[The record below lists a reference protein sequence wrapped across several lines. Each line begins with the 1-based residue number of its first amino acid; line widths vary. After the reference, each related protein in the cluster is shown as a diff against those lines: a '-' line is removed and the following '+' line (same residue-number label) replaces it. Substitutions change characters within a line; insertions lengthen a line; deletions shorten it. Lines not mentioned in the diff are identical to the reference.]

1 MSTANPQSPAVSVL
15 VATRNRAALLERL
28 LESLGAAQAAAA
40 DSAEIIVV
48 DNGCTDATPALLTQ
62 WAAAAPGR
70 MTLAVPEPGK
80 SRALNC
86 ALGAARAPLLAFV
99 DDDER
104 VAREWLREIA
114 DFFRHHP
121 QYDAG
126 VGRVLPAPEVR
137 DAQVLRLVAS
147 YRTIALFDH
156 GDAVCDEHMLHGANM
171 VLRRRVFD
179 RIGGFN
185 ERLGPGAVGGC
196 EDAELG
202 ARAIRAGARIGY
214 MPGVR
219 VYHDI
224 DPQRLTPE
232 YFRAFELRTARSR
245 FAMDP
250 AAAGHRA
257 VRRVC
262 EATVAFAWWSLL
274 RNPIRRERARGSMI
288 RHGEIL
294 RLRRKHVRAAGC
306 W

>member
-1 MSTANPQSPAVSVL
+1 MSTAHPQSPAVSVL
-15 VATRNRAALLERL
+15 VATRNRARL
-28 LESLGAAQAAAA
+28 LAGLLDSLTAAQAVTDDAT
-40 DSAEIIVV
+40 EIVVV
-48 DNGCTDATPALLTQ
+48 DNGSTDATATLLAQ

-70 MTLAVPEPGK
+70 VTLTVAEPGK
-80 SRALNC
+80 SRALNH
-86 ALGAARAPLLAFV
+86 ALTAAHGALLAFV

-104 VAREWLREIA
+104 VARDWLKEVA
-114 DFFRHHP
+114 TFFRRHP

-137 DAQVLRLVAS
+137 DADMLRLVAS

-156 GDAVCDEHMLHGANM
+156 GNAVGDEHMLHGANM
-171 VLRRRVFD
+171 VLRRSLFD
-179 RIGGFN
+179 LVGGFN
-185 ERLGPGAVGGC
+185 EGLGPGAVGGC

-202 ARAIRAGARIGY
+202 DRVIRAGGRIGY
-214 MPGVR
+214 MPGVC

-224 DPQRLTPE
+224 DPARLTPE
-232 YFRAFELRTARSR
+232 YFRNFELRTARSR

-250 AAAGHRA
+250 AAASHRA

-274 RNPIRRERARGSMI
+274 RNPVRRERARGSMI

-294 RLRRKHVRAAGC
+294 RLHRERRRALDRG
-306 W
+306 